1 MQMEF
6 CEKKFIAALGRTSCD
21 LGLMLQATR
30 LLFSVTQTHRASP
43 KSWPWAPN
51 SSPEREARLTMT
63 VPWTCTLRRPS
74 LIHHSNLCLALLVR
88 VPSKAASAFK
98 VFCQSPEKTDPA
110 LNCPLPPSPHPT
122 RLRTRTGPSGDGSV
136 YIAHLASITRAR

>member
-21 LGLMLQATR
+21 LGLMLQATC

-51 SSPEREARLTMT
+51 SSPERGLPHR
-63 VPWTCTLRRPS
+63 
-74 LIHHSNLCLALLVR
+74 
-88 VPSKAASAFK
+88 
-98 VFCQSPEKTDPA
+98 D
-110 LNCPLPPSPHPT
+110 CPLDVHLTEAFPDSPLQPLP
-122 RLRTRTGPSGDGSV
+122 RSSSPGLLKSRQCFQSLLSKPGED
-136 YIAHLASITRAR
+136 